1 MSKAEKRANRIAEK
15 IERLKKLR
23 EYADEKQEKI
33 IDCCIRNNGNYAR
46 AASELGY
53 REGSPVRKMLKRMEL
68 GIAKTMSPTDALNPH
83 ETPVGF
89 SIDRISKHIDK
100 EGSVSGWVI
109 ANRDKAD
116 QFEAMKD
123 AWSEFC
129 MHLPKVEAKEQPSM
143 VLEDLLCDY
152 TIGDAHIGLYSWSQ
166 ETGDNWDTYKGVDIM
181 RKAMRHLVN
190 SSPAAETAYI
200 LDVGDYMHS
209 DNGSNRTEKSGN
221 PLDVDGRYAKVLALA
236 VQAMCDLIDMAL
248 EKHKTVLYRAAVGN
262 HNERGAIMMAIAM
275 KMRYYN
281 EPRVVVLDSPA
292 IHHYYQFGCNL
303 LADTHGHTTKADILP
318 ILMATDVP
326 RMWADTTNRIFRTG
340 HVHHLSEKE
349 FHGCTVVTYRTLAPK
364 DAWHAEQGYRSNREM
379 QCTIYNKHTG
389 RVGANFV
396 NPSMLGY

>member
-1 MSKAEKRANRIAEK
+1 MSIAKWKENRIAEK
-15 IERLKKLR
+15 IARLEGLK
-23 EYADEKQEKI
+23 EYADARQMKLIEA
-33 IDCCIRNNGNYAR
+33 CIRNNGNMVK
-46 AASELGY
+46 AAAELGFRDESY
-53 REGSPVRKMLKRMEL
+53 VRQPLKRMEL
-68 GIAKTMSPTDALNPH
+68 NIAKTMAPTVALDASK
-83 ETPVGF
+83 TPEGF

-100 EGSVSGWVI
+100 EGNVSGWVI
-109 ANRDKAD
+109 ANRDKQD

-123 AWSEFC
+123 AWMEFC
-129 MHLPKVEAKEQPSM
+129 IGIPKAEPKKHTAA
-143 VLEDLLCDY
+143 VLEDIMCDY
-152 TIGDAHIGLYSWSQ
+152 TIGDAHIGLYSWGQ

-190 SSPAAETAYI
+190 SSPAADTAYI

-209 DNGSNRTEKSGN
+209 DNGSNRTEKSGHS
-221 PLDVDGRYAKVLALA
+221 LDVDGRYAKVLYMA

-262 HNERGAIMMAIAM
+262 HNERGAVMMAIAM

-303 LADTHGHTTKADILP
+303 LADTHGHTTKADVLP

-326 RMWADTTNRIFRTG
+326 EMWAATTNRVWRTG

-349 FHGCTVVTYRTLAPK
+349 YHGCTVITYRTLAPK

-379 QCTIYNKHTG
+379 QCTIYNKYTG